1 MIEAIQRGVPEYA
14 RPLDD
19 AYRGTVSRA
28 VTHAIGQFVE
38 RIANPATPRK
48 KTAEMFREIGRIEAA
63 EGRNLES
70 LQMALRLGARVAW
83 RGFCLKA
90 TNGWEL
96 DADVLARIGEAIF
109 LYLDELA
116 GACSEGFT
124 SARAEVAGRS
134 GAAPAAPAQPGGGGP
149 AGLPRCDRG
158 TGPGGPVDAA
168 APGRGR
174 GPAPAGRRL
183 LRAAARAAARRD
195 HGYLPRRPVPAG
207 PGPRRPGPGPDDRA
221 GPARLDR
228 RDRPRGA
235 AGPGQPFAALGP
247 PGPGPGPARD
257 RRPVRRRHPLQ
268 RSTGHAGDLR
278 GRGTGQDAD
287 REPPGPVP
295 GSAPGPAGHARAD
308 PAVLAA
314 ERRQR
319 QGRGPPVAHPPADR
333 AVPAAPVA
341 EPVRRDPGRPR
352 QPVRAGNR
360 PARPPPPRRRSHR
373 DHRHRDRRSR
383 SRRGRGRRNRS
394 SRRPG
399 AGRNPRERRH
409 PGQRPPPR
417 PPRNAPAERPNP
429 RPGRVSPHRPTPRA
443 TSHLRPVPPPSTP

>member
-1 MIEAIQRGVPEYA
+1 MLPELEHIAEDMIEAIQRGVPEYA

-19 AYRGTVSRA
+19 AYRGTVRRA

-124 SARAEVAGRS
+124 SARAEVAGEVER
-134 GAAPAAPAQPGGGGP
+134 
-149 AGLPRCDRG
+149 RR
-158 TGPGGPVDAA
+158 
-168 APGRGR
+168 
-174 GPAPAGRRL
+174 RRL
-183 LRAAARAAARRD
+183 LNLVVAAPPAPPDALAELARAARWT
-195 HGYLPRRPVPAG
+195 LPRRVAVVALRLQGDDYFGPLPAL
-207 PGPRRPGPGPDDRA
+207 PPDVIMDTSRDGPRRPGPGPDDRA

-228 RDRPRGA
+228 GDRPRGA
-235 AGPGQPFAALGP
+235 AAPAQPFAALGP
-247 PGPGPGPARD
+247 PGPGAGAARD

-268 RSTGHAGDLR
+268 RSAGHSGDLR

-295 GSAPGPAGHARAD
+295 GPAPGPAGHARAD

-319 QGRGPPVAHPPADR
+319 QGRGPPVAHPSADR

-360 PARPPPPRRRSHR
+360 PARPPPPRRRRHR

-383 SRRGRGRRNRS
+383 GRRNRPS
-394 SRRPG
+394 RHAVAAHTPRDLRRPS
-399 AGRNPRERRH
+399 
-409 PGQRPPPR
+409 Q
-417 PPRNAPAERPNP
+417 
-429 RPGRVSPHRPTPRA
+429 
-443 TSHLRPVPPPSTP
+443 